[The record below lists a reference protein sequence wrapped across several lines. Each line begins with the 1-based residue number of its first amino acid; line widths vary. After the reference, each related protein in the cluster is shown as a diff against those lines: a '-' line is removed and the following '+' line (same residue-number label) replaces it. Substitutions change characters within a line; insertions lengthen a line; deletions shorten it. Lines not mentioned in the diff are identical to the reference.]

1 MFVIKGKH
9 GNLLSYDTSVDLN
22 IMPKIATVSSKVTKL
37 CYEYSEIFNGT
48 GKLKDFQVK
57 IHTDES
63 VKPVVQPDIRIPFH
77 IRKLVESELGRLEKL
92 DIIERVDGPT
102 PWVSPIVVA
111 PKQKNPNE
119 IRLCVD
125 MRLPNKAILRSR
137 HITPTLDNMI
147 FDLNGAKVFS
157 KCDLKNGYHQ
167 LELSKESRNITTFT
181 THVGLRR
188 YKRLS
193 FGISSAAEIFQYS
206 LSSALEGLDGVRNIS
221 DDIIVFGR
229 TQEEHDNR
237 LERLFIRLTERELTQ
252 NKSKCEFNKD
262 KLEFYGHIFGT
273 QGISPDPKKVAAIKN
288 APVPKDVGEVRSFLA
303 MTNYVGRFIP
313 NYSTITEPL

>member
-1 MFVIKGKH
+1 
-9 GNLLSYDTSVDLN
+9 LN
-22 IMPKIATVSSKVTKL
+22 
-37 CYEYSEIFNGT
+37 
-48 GKLKDFQVK
+48 
-57 IHTDES
+57 
-63 VKPVVQPDIRIPFH
+63 
-77 IRKLVESELGRLEKL
+77 
-92 DIIERVDGPT
+92 
-102 PWVSPIVVA
+102 
-111 PKQKNPNE
+111 
-119 IRLCVD
+119 
-125 MRLPNKAILRSR
+125 
-137 HITPTLDNMI
+137 
-147 FDLNGAKVFS
+147 
-157 KCDLKNGYHQ
+157 
-167 LELSKESRNITTFT
+167 KESRNITTFT

-193 FGISSAAEIFQYS
+193 LGISSAAEIFQYS
-206 LSSALEGLDGVRNIS
+206 LSSALEGLDGIRNIS

-237 LERLFIRLTERELTQ
+237 LERLFIRLNERELTL

-303 MTNYVGRFIP
+303 MTNYVGRFIA

>member
-1 MFVIKGKH
+1 M
-9 GNLLSYDTSVDLN
+9 
-22 IMPKIATVSSKVTKL
+22 
-37 CYEYSEIFNGT
+37 
-48 GKLKDFQVK
+48 
-57 IHTDES
+57 
-63 VKPVVQPDIRIPFH
+63 
-77 IRKLVESELGRLEKL
+77 
-92 DIIERVDGPT
+92 IERVDGPA
-102 PWVSPIVVA
+102 PWVSPIGVA
-111 PKQKNPNE
+111 PKPKNPNE

-137 HITPTLDNMI
+137 HITPTLDDMI
-147 FDLNGAKVFS
+147 LDLNGAKVFS

-193 FGISSAAEIFQYS
+193 FEISSAAKIFQNTP
-206 LSSALEGLDGVRNIS
+206 SSALEGLDGVRNIS
-221 DDIIVFGR
+221 DDIMVFGR

-237 LERLFIRLTERELTQ
+237 FERLFIRLNERNLTL

-262 KLEFYGHIFGT
+262 KREFYG
-273 QGISPDPKKVAAIKN
+273 PKKVAAIKN

-313 NYSTITEPL
+313 NYSTITEPLRRLTK